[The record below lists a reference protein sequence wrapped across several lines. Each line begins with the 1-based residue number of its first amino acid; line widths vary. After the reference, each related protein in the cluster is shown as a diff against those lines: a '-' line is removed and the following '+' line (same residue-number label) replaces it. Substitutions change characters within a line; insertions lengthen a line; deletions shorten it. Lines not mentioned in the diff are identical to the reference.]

1 MKRVF
6 DLVLGFLAFLITLP
20 LYLFVI
26 ALIFFDDGFPVF
38 ISLPRVSEGKVVYVY
53 KFRSMIRGAEQMK
66 KDLEKYNER
75 NDGPLFKMKNDPR
88 LTRSGRILR
97 KMRFDELPQ
106 LINVLQGRLSLV
118 GPRPHEPEETER
130 YPEEFKH
137 IQFVKG
143 GLTGLSQVSGASG
156 LPFTKEL
163 ELDRKYLENQSLW
176 LDITIL
182 VKTVKLFF
190 FDHTGV

>member
-118 GPRPHEPEETER
+118 RPRPHEP
-130 YPEEFKH
+130 
-137 IQFVKG
+137 
-143 GLTGLSQVSGASG
+143 
-156 LPFTKEL
+156 
-163 ELDRKYLENQSLW
+163 
-176 LDITIL
+176 
-182 VKTVKLFF
+182 
-190 FDHTGV
+190 